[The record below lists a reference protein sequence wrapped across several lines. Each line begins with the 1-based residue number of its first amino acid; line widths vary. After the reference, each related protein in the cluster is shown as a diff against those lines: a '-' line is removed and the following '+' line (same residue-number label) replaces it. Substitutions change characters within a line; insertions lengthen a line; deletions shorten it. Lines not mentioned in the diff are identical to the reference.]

1 VNCSGE
7 SMNFNATH
15 RELANPANVGDEI
28 YALAA
33 EIFPIC
39 RSITGDGVRET
50 LRLIGR
56 HMAIEVHEV
65 PSGTKVFDWTV
76 PKEWNIRDAH
86 ITDGNGERIVDFSAC
101 NLHVVGYSVPVRKRV
116 SLAAL
121 KEHLHTIPSQPDLI
135 PYRTA
140 YDAESWGFCISHS
153 QFEKLRDEFYNV
165 VIDSTLQ
172 DGSLTYGECL
182 IKGGTE
188 DEILLCTHICHPSL
202 ATEGCSSLAL
212 LTQLAK
218 RVCALKT
225 RYSYRFLF
233 APSTIGTITW
243 LARNENRISRIKHG
257 LVLANLGDGA
267 HPVYKKSRRGNA
279 DVDRASAHVLKHSG
293 MSTKVID
300 FSPIGYDER
309 QFCSPGFNL
318 PIGLLQRSVFGE
330 FSEYHTSADNLGF
343 IQKQHLEESYRI
355 VANILNI
362 LENDFVYV
370 NTTPK
375 CEPQLGRRGLYAG
388 GGCKDAV
395 TRNLSNLWVLN
406 LTDGAH
412 SILDIA
418 ERADLP
424 FYVIADS
431 ARILAEHQLLV
442 RQSSSTNSSPAERSH
457 SVTAGQC
464 DASNGR

>member
-1 VNCSGE
+1 
-7 SMNFNATH
+7 MDLNATPG
-15 RELANPANVGDEI
+15 ELPTPANIGDQI

-50 LRLIGR
+50 LRRIGQ

-76 PKEWNIRDAH
+76 PKEWNIRDAY
-86 ITDGNGERIVDFSAC
+86 IADGSGEKIVDFSAC

-116 SLAAL
+116 SLDEL
-121 KEHLHTIPSQPDLI
+121 KEHLHTIPDQPDLI

-140 YDAESWGFCISHS
+140 YDAEDWGFCISHN
-153 QFEKLRDEFYNV
+153 QFEKLRDEFYDV

-182 IKGGTE
+182 IKGATE

-218 RVCALKT
+218 RLRALKT

-243 LARNENRISRIKHG
+243 LARNEKRVSRIKHG
-257 LVLANLGDGA
+257 LVLANVGDGA
-267 HPVYKKSRRGNA
+267 PPVYKKSRRGDA
-279 DVDRASAHVLKHSG
+279 DVDRASAYALKHSG
-293 MSTKVID
+293 VSSRIVD
-300 FSPIGYDER
+300 FSPYGYDER

-318 PIGLLQRSVFGE
+318 PIGLLQRSVHGE
-330 FSEYHTSADNLGF
+330 FPEYHTSADNLGF
-343 IQKQHLEESYRI
+343 IRRQYLEESYRI
-355 VANILNI
+355 VANILDI
-362 LENDFVYV
+362 LENNLVYV
-370 NTTPK
+370 NAMPK
-375 CEPQLGRRGLYAG
+375 CEPQLGKRGLYAG
-388 GGCKDAV
+388 GGSKDAV
-395 TRNLSNLWVLN
+395 ARNLSNLWVLN
-406 LTDGAH
+406 LADGAH

-418 ERADLP
+418 ERTNLP
-424 FYVIADS
+424 FDVIASS
-431 ARILAEHQLLV
+431 ARQLEEHQLLM
-442 RQSSSTNSSPAERSH
+442 RPSSSRQTPSERAR
-457 SVTAGQC
+457 SVLA
-464 DASNGR
+464 

>member
-1 VNCSGE
+1 MDFDAIPGE
-7 SMNFNATH
+7 LPTSASI
-15 RELANPANVGDEI
+15 GDEI
-28 YALAA
+28 YALAT

-50 LRLIGR
+50 LRRLGQ

-76 PKEWNIRDAH
+76 PKEWNIRDAY
-86 ITDGNGERIVDFSAC
+86 IADGSGQRIVDFLAC

-116 SLAAL
+116 SLDEL
-121 KEHLHTIPSQPDLI
+121 KEHLHTIPDQPDLI

-140 YDAESWGFCISHS
+140 YDAEDWGFCISHS
-153 QFEKLRDEFYNV
+153 QFETLRDEFYDV

-182 IKGGTE
+182 VKGATE

-218 RVCALKT
+218 RVRALKT

-243 LARNENRISRIKHG
+243 LARNENRVSRIKHG
-257 LVLANLGDGA
+257 LVLANVGDGA
-267 HPVYKKSRRGNA
+267 PPVYKKCRRGDA
-279 DVDRASAHVLKHSG
+279 DVDRASAYVLKHSG
-293 MSTKVID
+293 ISSRIVD

-330 FSEYHTSADNLGF
+330 FPEYHTSADNLGF
-343 IQKQHLEESYRI
+343 IQRPHLEESYRI
-355 VANILNI
+355 LADILDI
-362 LENDFVYV
+362 LENNLVYV
-370 NTTPK
+370 NAMPK
-375 CEPQLGRRGLYAG
+375 CEPQLGKRGLYAG
-388 GGCKDAV
+388 GGSKDAV
-395 TRNLSNLWVLN
+395 AKNLTNLWVLN
-406 LTDGAH
+406 LTDGTH
-412 SILDIA
+412 SVLDIA
-418 ERADLP
+418 ERANLP
-424 FYVIADS
+424 FDAIVGS
-431 ARILAEHQLLV
+431 ARLLEEHRLLTRPSSS
-442 RQSSSTNSSPAERSH
+442 RQSPSERAR
-457 SVTAGQC
+457 SVMA
-464 DASNGR
+464 